1 MHPIAKYVSFH
12 RLSQNYTT
20 FTSNLSS
27 VLLPKTI
34 QEALG
39 HTEWRTTIIEEMQA
53 LKKNG
58 TWEIVE
64 LARDKKT
71 VARLVAKGFTQTYKI
86 DYQETFAPVAKVN
99 SIRVL
104 LSLAANL
111 SWPMHQLVMKN
122 VFLNV
127 KLEEE
132 VFMDLPL
139 GFESVEYNVC
149 IV

>member
-39 HTEWRTTIIEEMQA
+39 HTEWRTTIIKEMQV

-64 LARDKKT
+64 LSRDKKT
-71 VARLVAKGFTQTYKI
+71 VGCKWVFTIKYQANGSIDRYKARLVAKGFTQTYKI
-86 DYQETFAPVAKVN
+86 DYQESFAHVAKVN
-99 SIRVL
+99 SIQVL
-104 LSLAANL
+104 LSLAA
-111 SWPMHQLVMKN
+111 
-122 VFLNV
+122 
-127 KLEEE
+127 
-132 VFMDLPL
+132 
-139 GFESVEYNVC
+139 
-149 IV
+149 I

>member
-71 VARLVAKGFTQTYKI
+71 VGCKWVFTIKYQADGSIDRYKARLVAKGFTQTYKI

-99 SIRVL
+99 SIQVL
-104 LSLAANL
+104 LSLAA
-111 SWPMHQLVMKN
+111 
-122 VFLNV
+122 
-127 KLEEE
+127 
-132 VFMDLPL
+132 
-139 GFESVEYNVC
+139 
-149 IV
+149 I

>member
-39 HTEWRTTIIEEMQA
+39 HTEWRTTIIKEMQV

-64 LARDKKT
+64 LSRDKKT
-71 VARLVAKGFTQTYKI
+71 VGCKWVFTIKYQANGSIDRYKARLVAKGFTQTYKI

-99 SIRVL
+99 SIQVL
-104 LSLAANL
+104 LSLAA
-111 SWPMHQLVMKN
+111 
-122 VFLNV
+122 
-127 KLEEE
+127 
-132 VFMDLPL
+132 
-139 GFESVEYNVC
+139 
-149 IV
+149 I

>member
-12 RLSQNYTT
+12 KLSQNYTT

-111 SWPMHQLVMKN
+111 SWPMHQLDVKN

-127 KLEEE
+127 ELEEE
-132 VFMDLPL
+132 VFMDLPP
-139 GFESVEYNVC
+139 GFESMLGARKVM
-149 IV
+149 

>member
-39 HTEWRTTIIEEMQA
+39 HTEWRTTIIKEMQV

-64 LARDKKT
+64 LSRDKKT
-71 VARLVAKGFTQTYKI
+71 VGCKWVFTIKYQANGRIDRYKARLVAKGFTQTYKI

-99 SIRVL
+99 SIQVL
-104 LSLAANL
+104 LSLAA
-111 SWPMHQLVMKN
+111 
-122 VFLNV
+122 
-127 KLEEE
+127 
-132 VFMDLPL
+132 
-139 GFESVEYNVC
+139 
-149 IV
+149 I